1 MSTGYTVTSPN
12 TSYSYAIQSGDG
24 GVDGADSW
32 NPDEFTAGDQH
43 YGSIAGR
50 DEFSQFG
57 RGLDT
62 DFEGG
67 RVVAGGPNY
76 NSGQGYIQIY
86 DWSES
91 SSTWTSLQQING
103 PVAGGWFGESVS
115 MDYDGTRI
123 IVGAPK
129 LSRVYVYDVGS
140 NGQFTLTQTITG
152 QESFGHC
159 VSIAGDRADR
169 FVVGAPYVNTIY
181 VFERQTNGQFW
192 QVYTNSGT
200 NMVNDVPVN
209 QGGSQRITLY
219 PEFNGYGYSVKMSGF
234 GNHIVVGAPGTE
246 IAEIQ
251 SSTQAG
257 TTTPGPRSH
266 NLGEHM
272 TSTTGPHYT
281 GSVSYSCNTQFSGNG
296 GCVSASHPYSAYKY
310 PLTGTNSLRYAD
322 SNGNI
327 QHYDRSPYGTNA
339 SGINDGFTFPNFQV
353 GNIRILRCPEGGSWS
368 SGVTQIGSDIKGRN
382 PDGYTYLNNW
392 NCIYSSFP
400 GFGKSVAISVDGKRV
415 SAGSPGY
422 KDVSYDLQVA
432 HGDSRY
438 FIFNE
443 VSNTYDEPMTVRDT
457 ENTPSLGGPWSFVRE
472 NQTWASWNISMSE
485 DGSRLFVG
493 SRESSYA
500 IIPYDFSGTT
510 FYPAGPIVRTGG
522 MGAGPATNV
531 FGTADHT
538 PIIITGYGYLSGY
551 RSAAHNGASCV
562 IAHPAYPE
570 GFGRSVYA
578 GSTSQPATSNGKG
591 RGLIVIYRYTLT
603 SVFRGNSL
611 FEGYVKCDNLTVG
624 SSGGSVDHARIKF
637 GGRKGENTT
646 EAATTIESRWLG
658 THDAVYTGSTT
669 ATGYKH
675 DNELLISKFYSEL
688 HTPFGDTVKDADWNK
703 RDFFG
708 DRVRIKSP
716 KIEFQIQSAQ
726 SQQGNQKYRESP
738 CVSITDMNNPF
749 GGERGMTYTTNLIA
763 DEPRQLVSIRTG
775 TSNSRV
781 QAGLRLIAGSSAGF
795 VGSATGLASA
805 IPSDGDMYTFAP
817 GNDGWLRLLCP
828 VGQGHSTTYQTETNP
843 QNTSQTITSNYA
855 GMAVGNLYVAGSIYG
870 PGSSNIGG
878 GGGTSFTEINVNSH
892 NVVSGS
898 WTQANSS
905 SWGVPKFNVTH
916 NAYTYNDAPGYKQWN
931 IPSGHKSAYISH
943 LCWSSG
949 GYADVH
955 GVRSDGALVFLRRIN
970 TRQSVENTSH
980 GGQHDGSTITFIGTA
995 LDSFTAIRITNILGR
1010 IHLTGLAFT
1019 TEYNVGTE
1027 GVGMI
1032 HSSQISDLSSVS
1044 SVPGPT
1050 GPPGTAGPAGPNGP
1064 TGPAGPTGP
1073 TGPTGPAGGPPGPPG
1088 PPGSGTAITN
1098 PVAIGTGSG
1107 TTNQSSRSVAI
1118 GYNSGTTNQSYDS
1131 VAIGSRAGNSDQG
1144 LRSVAIGNYAGSSNQ
1159 GSYAVSIGYMAARY
1173 NQPTNSFY
1181 VSGASVRSG
1190 SGSTMYYNTGTG
1202 EVYRASSDDR
1212 VKHDETYIA
1221 SATNSLCK
1229 LRPQEYLKRQK
1240 LDINDPEQEWTY
1252 EAGLMAQEIYYSAPE
1267 LRHIVNVPDEAGD
1280 IDNYTPPPSDDPTQD
1295 PDYSAWGDAVAS
1307 VDYIQLI
1314 PYLVKATQEIVTEL
1328 PRSKTTVSNT
1338 WNQLITGFVVSAN
1351 TDRHKADG
1359 TPIVTLSNVA
1369 MDKSWY
1375 GIVSDKVTDTNDYD
1389 TLIDTKGDT
1398 RVWVTD
1404 VNGPLE
1410 PGDLLTTSNVALG
1423 HVQKQG
1429 DDIIRSYTVAKI
1441 TQTCDFTEPIHRPKK
1456 IPRRELSNVTYYT
1469 KDTSYQIAVDK
1480 YETTSSSKT
1489 RVVENDMY
1497 FKEDEYASVTYYH
1510 GDLEISESKYNT
1522 LTDDVRSTKQLS
1534 EITVDAYDLLTDEE
1548 KTTYFPGVKR
1558 TYFMICESRSKT
1570 QIPQHDTQIVVQE
1583 MVDVLDENGQIVWE
1597 ETTTTE
1603 PVYTLVDHGAYKAA
1617 LVTCKIV

>member
-140 NGQFTLTQTITG
+140 NGQFTLAQTITG

-296 GCVSASHPYSAYKY
+296 GCVSASHPYSVYNY
-310 PLTGTNSLRYAD
+310 PPTGTNSLRYPD

-422 KDVSYDLQVA
+422 KDVSYDAQVA

-443 VSNTYDEPMTVRDT
+443 VSNTYDEPMAVRDT

-578 GSTSQPATSNGKG
+578 GSTTQPATSNGKG

-688 HTPFGDTVKDADWNK
+688 HTPFGDTVNDADWNK

-828 VGQGHSTTYQTETNP
+828 VGQGQSTTYQTETNP

-855 GMAVGNLYVAGSIYG
+855 GMAVGNLHVSGSISGPGAPSSSNLPLTSSVTGNYG
-870 PGSSNIGG
+870 TVETTGIGSSNWEGY
-878 GGGTSFTEINVNSH
+878 SINGRYVFMSATNTMCGIY
-892 NVVSGS
+892 NDLDNE
-898 WTQANSS
+898 WMA
-905 SWGVPKFNVTH
+905 KFNRNSTVQL
-916 NAYTYNDAPGYKQWN
+916 Y
-931 IPSGHKSAYISH
+931 
-943 LCWSSG
+943 
-949 GYADVH
+949 
-955 GVRSDGALVFLRRIN
+955 F
-970 TRQSVENTSH
+970 
-980 GGQHDGSTITFIGTA
+980 DGSTK
-995 LDSFTAIRITNILGR
+995 
-1010 IHLTGLAFT
+1010 LTT
-1019 TEYNVGTE
+1019 TSY
-1027 GVGMI
+1027 GV
-1032 HSSQISDLSSVS
+1032 LVS
-1044 SVPGPT
+1044 TSL
-1050 GPPGTAGPAGPNGP
+1050 
-1064 TGPAGPTGP
+1064 
-1073 TGPTGPAGGPPGPPG
+1073 
-1088 PPGSGTAITN
+1088 
-1098 PVAIGTGSG
+1098 
-1107 TTNQSSRSVAI
+1107 Q
-1118 GYNSGTTNQSYDS
+1118 Q
-1131 VAIGSRAGNSDQG
+1131 
-1144 LRSVAIGNYAGSSNQ
+1144 
-1159 GSYAVSIGYMAARY
+1159 
-1173 NQPTNSFY
+1173 
-1181 VSGASVRSG
+1181 
-1190 SGSTMYYNTGTG
+1190 
-1202 EVYRASSDDR
+1202 SDDR
-1212 VKHDETYIA
+1212 IKYNEESITNCLGIVKQ
-1221 SATNSLCK
+1221 
-1229 LRPQEYLKRQK
+1229 LRPLKYEK
-1240 LDINDPEQEWTY
+1240 LDKPEDAVGTWIPTDDEWESVKNDYNWNDEYGFVAQDVRNIP
-1252 EAGLMAQEIYYSAPE
+1252 GLDILVKGEETEEIEIIKTESEYTRLSEEDRA
-1267 LRHIVNVPDEAGD
+1267 
-1280 IDNYTPPPSDDPTQD
+1280 NYTYRP
-1295 PDYSAWGDAVAS
+1295 
-1307 VDYIQLI
+1307 
-1314 PYLVKATQEIVTEL
+1314 
-1328 PRSKTTVSNT
+1328 
-1338 WNQLITGFVVSAN
+1338 
-1351 TDRHKADG
+1351 
-1359 TPIVTLSNVA
+1359 
-1369 MDKSWY
+1369 
-1375 GIVSDKVTDTNDYD
+1375 DTNDYRHND
-1389 TLIDTKGDT
+1389 SGETQTPLGVNYTGIIPILTGAVKELSSDLEQEKQKTENLQT
-1398 RVWVTD
+1398 RLTASEQAYQSL
-1404 VNGPLE
+1404 LE
-1410 PGDLLTTSNVALG
+1410 RVVAL
-1423 HVQKQG
+1423 
-1429 DDIIRSYTVAKI
+1429 
-1441 TQTCDFTEPIHRPKK
+1441 
-1456 IPRRELSNVTYYT
+1456 
-1469 KDTSYQIAVDK
+1469 
-1480 YETTSSSKT
+1480 
-1489 RVVENDMY
+1489 EN
-1497 FKEDEYASVTYYH
+1497 A
-1510 GDLEISESKYNT
+1510 
-1522 LTDDVRSTKQLS
+1522 
-1534 EITVDAYDLLTDEE
+1534 
-1548 KTTYFPGVKR
+1548 
-1558 TYFMICESRSKT
+1558 
-1570 QIPQHDTQIVVQE
+1570 
-1583 MVDVLDENGQIVWE
+1583 
-1597 ETTTTE
+1597 
-1603 PVYTLVDHGAYKAA
+1603 
-1617 LVTCKIV
+1617 

>member
-12 TSYSYAIQSGDG
+12 TSYGYAIQSGDG

-43 YGSIAGR
+43 YGSISGR

-57 RGLDT
+57 RGVDT
-62 DFEGG
+62 DFEGE
-67 RVVAGGPNY
+67 RVVAGGPNW
-76 NSGQGYIQIY
+76 NNGQGYIQIY

-103 PVAGGWFGESVS
+103 PSAGGWFGESVS

-129 LSRVYVYDVGS
+129 INRVYVYDIGG
-140 NGQFTLTQTITG
+140 NGQFTLTQTIIG
-152 QESFGHC
+152 QVSFGHC

-169 FVVGAPYVNTIY
+169 FVVGAPAYNGGQIYVYERDVSGQFVQVYVNTGAGI
-181 VFERQTNGQFW
+181 
-192 QVYTNSGT
+192 
-200 NMVNDVPVN
+200 VNDVPVN
-209 QGGSQRITLY
+209 QGGSTRITLY
-219 PEFNGYGYSVKMSGF
+219 PKFNGFGYSVKMSGF

-257 TTTPGPRSH
+257 TTTPGPVSH

-281 GSVSYSCNTQFSGNG
+281 GSTSYSCNAQFAGNS
-296 GCVSASHPYSAYKY
+296 GCVSASHPYSAYQY
-310 PLTGTNSLRYAD
+310 PLTGTNALRYPD

-327 QHYDRSPYGTNA
+327 HHYDRSPYGTNA
-339 SGINDGFTFPNFQV
+339 NNIADGFTFPNFQV
-353 GNIRILRCPEGGSWS
+353 GNIRVLRCPEGGSWS
-368 SGVTQIGSDIKGRN
+368 SGVTQVGSDIKGRN
-382 PDGYTYLNNW
+382 PDGYTYLQNW
-392 NCIYSSFP
+392 DCIYSSFP

-432 HGDSRY
+432 HGDTRY

-443 VSNTYDEPMTVRDT
+443 DSDSYDEPMAVRDT
-457 ENTPSLGGPWSFVRE
+457 EYTPSLGGPWSFVRE

-522 MGAGPATNV
+522 TGAGPSTTD
-531 FGTADHT
+531 FGTAAHI
-538 PIIITGYGYLSGY
+538 PNIITGFGYLSGY

-570 GFGRSVYA
+570 GFGRNLFN
-578 GSTSQPATSNGKG
+578 GSNTEPATSNGKG
-591 RGLIVIYRYTLT
+591 RGQIIIYRYTLT

-658 THDAVYTGSTT
+658 THDAVYTGSTS

-688 HTPFGDTVKDADWNK
+688 HTPYGDTVQDADWNK

-708 DRVRIKSP
+708 DRVRIKAP
-716 KIEFQIQSAQ
+716 KIEFQIQSPQ

-749 GGERGMTYTTNLIA
+749 GGERGMTYETNPLA
-763 DEPRQLVSIRTG
+763 AEPRQLVSIRTG
-775 TSNSRV
+775 TSHSRV
-781 QAGLRLIAGSSAGF
+781 QAGLRLIAGSSNIWGTSGTF
-795 VGSATGLASA
+795 DGNTATALTSA

-828 VGQGHSTTYQTETNP
+828 VGQGQSVTYETESNP
-843 QNTSQTITSNYA
+843 QNASQTITSNYA
-855 GMAVGNLYVAGSIYG
+855 GMAVGNLYVAGSI
-870 PGSSNIGG
+870 
-878 GGGTSFTEINVNSH
+878 
-892 NVVSGS
+892 SG
-898 WTQANSS
+898 
-905 SWGVPKFNVTH
+905 
-916 NAYTYNDAPGYKQWN
+916 
-931 IPSGHKSAYISH
+931 
-943 LCWSSG
+943 
-949 GYADVH
+949 
-955 GVRSDGALVFLRRIN
+955 
-970 TRQSVENTSH
+970 
-980 GGQHDGSTITFIGTA
+980 
-995 LDSFTAIRITNILGR
+995 
-1010 IHLTGLAFT
+1010 
-1019 TEYNVGTE
+1019 
-1027 GVGMI
+1027 
-1032 HSSQISDLSSVS
+1032 
-1044 SVPGPT
+1044 
-1050 GPPGTAGPAGPNGP
+1050 
-1064 TGPAGPTGP
+1064 
-1073 TGPTGPAGGPPGPPG
+1073 
-1088 PPGSGTAITN
+1088 N

-1107 TTNQSSRSVAI
+1107 TTNQDIRSVAI
-1118 GYNSGTTNQSYDS
+1118 GFYAGSSNQDNDS
-1131 VAIGSRAGNSDQG
+1131 IAIGTNAGSSNQDIRSVTIGYYSGQYNQRFDTIAIGTRAGNLDQG
-1144 LRSVAIGNYAGSSNQ
+1144 LRSVAIGDQTGREYQGNYSVALGYQAG
-1159 GSYAVSIGYMAARY
+1159 RY
-1173 NQPTNSFY
+1173 NQPSNSFY
-1181 VSGASVRSG
+1181 VSTLSVRAG
-1190 SGSTMYYNTGTG
+1190 SGSALYYNTSTG
-1202 EVYRASSDDR
+1202 EIIRASSDDR
-1212 VKHDETYIA
+1212 VKHDETYIT
-1221 SATNSLCK
+1221 SAVISLCK
-1229 LRPQEYLKRQK
+1229 LKPQEYLKRQK
-1240 LDINDPEQEWTY
+1240 LDINDPEQNWTY

-1280 IDNYTPPPSDDPTQD
+1280 VDNYTPPPSDDPTQD
-1295 PDYSAWGDAVAS
+1295 PDYSIWGNTVAS

-1351 TDRHKADG
+1351 TDTYKADG

-1375 GIVSDKVTDTNDYD
+1375 GIVSGKVTDTNDYD

-1410 PGDLLTTSNVALG
+1410 SGDLLTTSNVALG

-1441 TQTCDFTEPIHRPKK
+1441 TQTCDFTEPTRRPKK
-1456 IPRRELSNVTYYT
+1456 IPKRELSNVTYYT
-1469 KDTSYQIAVDK
+1469 NDTSYQIDVDK
-1480 YETTSSSKT
+1480 YETVPSSKT

-1497 FKEDEYASVTYYH
+1497 FKEDENASITYYH

-1522 LTDDVRSTKQLS
+1522 LTDDVRSTRQLS
-1534 EITVDAYDLLTDEE
+1534 EITVDAYDLLTEEE
-1548 KTTYFPGVKR
+1548 KAIYFPGVKR
-1558 TYFMICESRSKT
+1558 TYFMVSESKSKT
-1570 QIPQHDTQIVVQE
+1570 PIPQHDTQTVVQE

-1597 ETTTTE
+1597 ETNETE
-1603 PVYTLVDHGAYKAA
+1603 PIYTLVDHGTYKAA